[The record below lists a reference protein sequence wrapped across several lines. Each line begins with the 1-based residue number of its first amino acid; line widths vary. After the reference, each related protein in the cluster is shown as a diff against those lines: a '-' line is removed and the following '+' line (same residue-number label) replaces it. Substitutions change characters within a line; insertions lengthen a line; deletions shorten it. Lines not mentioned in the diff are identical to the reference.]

1 LNDLLFTLLPAVYDI
16 GMHHEPTITTIQ
28 TAHARIEPYVH
39 HTPVMT
45 CATLDRLTGAK
56 LFFKCE
62 NFQKAGAFKSRG
74 AVNAVFSLSKE
85 EAARGVATHSSGNHA
100 AALARAAQLRGIP
113 AYIVMPQDS
122 NRLKIAAVEGYGS
135 EITFCAPTLAAR
147 ESAAAQVLER
157 TGATMIHPYDNLQVI
172 AGQGTAALEL
182 LAEVSDLDAIVVPVG
197 GGGLLS
203 GTLITAKTLQ
213 PKLKVMGAEPALADD
228 AYRGWQAGRRMP
240 PCPPVSIADGLRTSL
255 GEITAPII
263 FDLVDDILLASEE
276 GILHAT
282 RLLLERMKI
291 VVEPSAAVPL
301 AALLEQKTPLAAQR
315 IGIVLS
321 GGNVDLEA
329 IVRH

>member
-1 LNDLLFTLLPAVYDI
+1 
-16 GMHHEPTITTIQ
+16 MHHEPTITTIQ
-28 TAHARIEPYVH
+28 TAHARIEPYIH

-45 CATLDRLTGAK
+45 CGTLDRLTGAK
-56 LFFKCE
+56 LYFKCE

-74 AVNAVFSLSKE
+74 AVNAVFSLLKE
-85 EAARGVATHSSGNHA
+85 EAARGVVTHSSGNHA
-100 AALARAAQLRGIP
+100 AALARAAHLRGIP

-122 NRLKIAAVEGYGS
+122 NRLKIAAVEGYGG
-135 EITFCAPTLAAR
+135 EITFCEPTLAAR

-182 LAEVSDLDAIVVPVG
+182 LAEVNDLDAIIVPCG

-213 PKLKVMGAEPALADD
+213 PKVKVRGAEPALADD
-228 AYRGWQAGRRMP
+228 AHRGWQAGRRMP

-301 AALLEQKTPLAAQR
+301 AALLEQKKPVAAQR

-321 GGNVDLEA
+321 GGNVDLDA
-329 IVRH
+329 IVQCRTIVPIVHGAR